1 MLYIYIYI
9 YIIDPE
15 RDLALE
21 PATCI
26 ASSAINSCLAKSQLI
41 AHSAG
46 QSRQVGALVRYSAS
60 CDRPIQLASSN

>member
-1 MLYIYIYI
+1 MSLRLLMQYIYIR
-9 YIIDPE
+9 DPE

-26 ASSAINSCLAKSQLI
+26 ASSATNSCLAKSQLI

-46 QSRQVGALVRYSAS
+46 KADRSA
-60 CDRPIQLASSN
+60 R